1 MPGPCLFLTYVNDPS
16 DRAGLLLEHGYLPM
30 TQAQQRGGIPAR
42 PQKLGHLEKW
52 ENEWEMSF
60 HLDKYITPPVSTP
73 QSTSL
78 YLSVIIQKDAG
89 CDKHIDNVCSN
100 ASRTQG
106 FWRRNL
112 KIDATRIKAF
122 AYLTLVKG
130 HPRIRQFCV
139 IHTRKR
145 ASTRLK
151 RHNEEQRD
159 SL

>member
-1 MPGPCLFLTYVNDPS
+1 MTPLT
-16 DRAGLLLEHGYLPM
+16 GLLLEHGYLPM

-106 FWRRNL
+106 F
-112 KIDATRIKAF
+112 
-122 AYLTLVKG
+122 
-130 HPRIRQFCV
+130 
-139 IHTRKR
+139 
-145 ASTRLK
+145 
-151 RHNEEQRD
+151 
-159 SL
+159 